1 MNKKVIIGIIIAAII
16 PAAVYAGSPLF
27 INTTIDE
34 PLPSSAIKTSEMM
47 EKSDTMMEETEMME
61 KSDTMMEET
70 EMMEKSDTVMEKSEP
85 VPITVLTGS
94 FVGVNDGVHNA
105 EGMAKVI
112 PLDDGSKVL
121 RLEDFESTNGPDLY
135 VYLATD
141 EKATEYVSLGE
152 LKANIGNQNYQIP
165 EGTDLSKYDTAL
177 IWCKQFSVL
186 FGHADLS

>member
-1 MNKKVIIGIIIAAII
+1 MNKKVIIGIIIAVII

-34 PLPSSAIKTSEMM
+34 PLPSLTIKTPEMM

-61 KSDTMMEET
+61 KSDTMMEE
-70 EMMEKSDTVMEKSEP
+70 SESTP
-85 VPITVLTGS
+85 VTVLTGN
-94 FVGVNDGVHNA
+94 FVGVNDGIHNA
-105 EGMAKVI
+105 EGLAKVI

-121 RLEDFESTNGPDLY
+121 RLEDFKSTNGPDLY

-165 EGTDLSKYDTAL
+165 DGTDLSKYDTTL

-186 FGHADLS
+186 FGHANLS

>member
-1 MNKKVIIGIIIAAII
+1 MNKKVIIGIIIAVMI

-34 PLPSSAIKTSEMM
+34 PLPSSATIKTSEMM
-47 EKSDTMMEETEMME
+47 EKSETMMEKSETEMME
-61 KSDTMMEET
+61 KSDTMME
-70 EMMEKSDTVMEKSEP
+70 KSETMMGESEPTP
-85 VPITVLTGS
+85 VTVLTGN
-94 FVGVNDGVHNA
+94 FVGVNDGIHNA
-105 EGMAKVI
+105 EGLVMVI

-121 RLEDFESTNGPDLY
+121 RLEDFKSTNGPDLY

-141 EKATEYVSLGE
+141 EKATEYVSLGD
-152 LKANIGNQNYQIP
+152 LKANIGNQNYKIP

-186 FGHADLS
+186 FGHANLS